1 MKITGLEAL
10 IKEQEGLE
18 RLKRADIETL
28 QLEKLNRLLRL
39 EKERQGFS
47 APPPSKSFA
56 VIRPPVCSSIRRSMR
71 GMVMGLPLRSRAQR
85 PK

>member
-39 EKERQGFS
+39 EKERQGFYRPCRS
-47 APPPSKSFA
+47 A
-56 VIRPPVCSSIRRSMR
+56 
-71 GMVMGLPLRSRAQR
+71 
-85 PK
+85 